1 MAWGSQA
8 TRRDRRT
15 RKSSGTSSWAEA
27 AARGPLERPF
37 WTGSSLVVWETICR
51 LMLTYRIDMD
61 IEGGSQT
68 GYTAFLTALRTLMNG
83 GNKKCVFM
91 NLKWVRT
98 AIDGVIDTI
107 SPQVRM
113 F

>member
-1 MAWGSQA
+1 
-8 TRRDRRT
+8 
-15 RKSSGTSSWAEA
+15 
-27 AARGPLERPF
+27 
-37 WTGSSLVVWETICR
+37 
-51 LMLTYRIDMD
+51 MD